1 MCENHCFE
9 NWVKF
14 FLQIFKTMFGSIK
27 DEKKKKKKTKLGFK
41 NHFKTKTHKLKK
53 I

>member
-27 DEKKKKKKTKLGFK
+27 DENKNKKKPS
-41 NHFKTKTHKLKK
+41 
-53 I
+53 